1 MIDRAKAVVS
11 RVRAAAGG
19 LAGFIA
25 DGQVR
30 RFVAFG
36 LGRRIAANAWPILIS
51 IAIATGVYMK
61 IHERPNEEFVR
72 NVAVRPRGAPEGS
85 SIRVDPPTIRV
96 TFRGSRQEMLGLD
109 MVPANVEVAYPSDTN
124 RLTEAGATVKVSK
137 KNVRFSAMR
146 GFGTATVVDVDPKSV
161 RIREDKPE
169 SRGFDIE
176 PPKLEGSPHRG
187 YRAEVVDYS
196 PKRVVV
202 TGGVSILKAWEELG
216 KQLQLPPVSVDGRV
230 ADFSKNVKILPPNGE
245 DAIGVDLPDTI
256 VKVDV
261 RIVRPRDSSTIDDI
275 PVRLAFPQGFSFPET
290 VEVEPATVRMT
301 LVGVEEQ
308 LREVGS
314 ANVAVYAEIGT
325 NAIPV
330 SAGAET
336 NAVEVAL
343 VACIPHDKSISE
355 VNLNPPTVR
364 IFALAPE
371 EGWESQENL
380 GSLEPLEPL
389 ENLDNP
395 EPLANP
401 ENPGNRET
409 PIP

>member
-11 RVRAAAGG
+11 RVRAAVGG

-216 KQLQLPPVSVDGRV
+216 KKLQLPPVSVDGRV
-230 ADFSKNVKILPPNGE
+230 AGFSKNVKILPPNGE

-301 LVGVEEQ
+301 L
-308 LREVGS
+308 LS
-314 ANVAVYAEIGT
+314 ALKSSCAK
-325 NAIPV
+325 
-330 SAGAET
+330 SA
-336 NAVEVAL
+336 
-343 VACIPHDKSISE
+343 
-355 VNLNPPTVR
+355 PPTWPSMR
-364 IFALAPE
+364 KSERTRYPFPQARRPMPWRSPSSRASRTTSRFPKSTSIPRRC
-371 EGWESQENL
+371 
-380 GSLEPLEPL
+380 GSSRWPRRR
-389 ENLDNP
+389 
-395 EPLANP
+395 A
-401 ENPGNRET
+401 GRAKK
-409 PIP
+409 I